1 MIICYKFFIGVVFK
15 LVLFLG
21 GYGLSIEFS
30 SRLKLIDFDDNLLQN
45 VVGFGS
51 VDVGYVIV
59 KLIDFWWNCQW

>member
-30 SRLKLIDFDDNLLQN
+30 SRLKLIDFDDNLL
-45 VVGFGS
+45 
-51 VDVGYVIV
+51 
-59 KLIDFWWNCQW
+59 